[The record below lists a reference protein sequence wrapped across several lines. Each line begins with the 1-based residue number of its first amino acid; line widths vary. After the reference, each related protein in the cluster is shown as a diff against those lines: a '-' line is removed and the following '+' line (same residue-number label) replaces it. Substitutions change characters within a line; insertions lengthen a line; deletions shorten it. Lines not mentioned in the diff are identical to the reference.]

1 MNLALAPLRLRQFRL
16 LFAGE
21 LVSLLG
27 TAVAPVALAFAVLDL
42 TGSATDLG
50 YVLAAGWLPQIV
62 FILVGGV
69 LGDRL
74 PRTLVMVGANLLSAG
89 AQAAAAVLLLTGH
102 AQIWQLA
109 VLQAVRGTATAIF
122 FPAAQAVVPEV
133 VETELLQPANAV
145 LRLA

>member
-1 MNLALAPLRLRQFRL
+1 MNIALAPLRLRQFRL

-50 YVLAAGWLPQIV
+50 YVLAAGWLPQIF

-74 PRTLVMVGANLLSAG
+74 PRTLVMVGANLISA
-89 AQAAAAVLLLTGH
+89 
-102 AQIWQLA
+102 
-109 VLQAVRGTATAIF
+109 
-122 FPAAQAVVPEV
+122 AAQAVAAGFWPSKAAKQH
-133 VETELLQPANAV
+133 QPVRCRGGARAWAG
-145 LRLA
+145 RHPASHRRG